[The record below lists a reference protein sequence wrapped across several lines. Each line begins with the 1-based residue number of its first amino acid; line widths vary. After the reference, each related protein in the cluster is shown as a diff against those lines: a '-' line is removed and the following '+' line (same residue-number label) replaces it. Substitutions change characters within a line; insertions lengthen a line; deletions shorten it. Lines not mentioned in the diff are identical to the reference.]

1 MNNSSVPAGQPAAG
15 PVIRRVAAGRIGAWL
30 AAGWGDLVA
39 NPIPSLAYG
48 LLFGIGGDLI
58 LLASLGRPH
67 LFTAALSG
75 FFLLAPL
82 LAVGLYELSRQHAAG
97 TRPTFIDTLAAFRGN
112 GRSIALFALVLG
124 TITLIWERASSIGFG
139 LLGGEVAFI
148 ATTLIVIDVT
158 LAALFWTWGAGEDIL
173 ARLVRKTLFVG
184 VFAYLISN
192 WNALARIVFES
203 FSGLGLLA
211 SGTGFTAADLLRPG
225 RIAQT
230 GLDAARPLLESVSDL
245 MGWVSFFENFIQIV
259 CLLFAW
265 ALVLLAFFIL
275 AIQLF
280 VTLIEERDHVLL
292 RCTATGLALERFRR
306 THNGAYPDSLQALVP
321 GFMPAVPIDPFD
333 GRPLRYVRRATGYVV
348 YSIGADRADNGG
360 TIPVAGGPGDGPDI
374 SFVVER

>member
-139 LLGGEVAFI
+139 LLGGTTGINVKQFI
-148 ATTLIVIDVT
+148 AQAVANSDNSIFLILWFVIGGTLALVTFALSVVSVPLMLDRDAHFVTAIVASLRAFVANTTTLLLWAATIVMLT
-158 LAALFWTWGAGEDIL
+158 LLG
-173 ARLVRKTLFVG
+173 
-184 VFAYLISN
+184 FA
-192 WNALARIVFES
+192 
-203 FSGLGLLA
+203 
-211 SGTGFTAADLLRPG
+211 T
-225 RIAQT
+225 
-230 GLDAARPLLESVSDL
+230 
-245 MGWVSFFENFIQIV
+245 
-259 CLLFAW
+259 LLFG
-265 ALVLLAFFIL
+265 LVVIMPVLGHASWH
-275 AIQLF
+275 AY
-280 VTLIEERDHVLL
+280 RD
-292 RCTATGLALERFRR
+292 
-306 THNGAYPDSLQALVP
+306 LV
-321 GFMPAVPIDPFD
+321 
-333 GRPLRYVRRATGYVV
+333 
-348 YSIGADRADNGG
+348 
-360 TIPVAGGPGDGPDI
+360 
-374 SFVVER
+374 E